1 MDRRVTEFVRGL
13 RAAGVRVSL
22 AEALDGLRALRAV
35 GVGERESARLALRA
49 AVVKDHADHEAFDA
63 LFPLY
68 FAADGP
74 PLQDAL
80 DDLSP
85 DDADAVRAAL
95 EAMAG
100 RLEGL
105 LDWLTRGDGPTPEEL
120 AELARR
126 AAERSGATDPSQ
138 ARWISRALLRDM
150 GMERLESLLAQLRA
164 RLREAGLGEE
174 AIDHVLGVARANR
187 DALAEQVARQV
198 GLAIARQREEQ
209 PPDAGD
215 DGLLQQPL
223 QSLRPGDAAR
233 LRVEVTRLVARLRSR
248 AALRQR
254 RARTGRPDPRRTFRA
269 NLRHGGVPME
279 LKVKRRRL
287 KPDLVLIADVSTSM
301 RPVAEFMLRLIYE
314 LGDQV
319 ARARSFAF
327 NEDIEE
333 ITPSMRS
340 GRAAEAVAEVLYA
353 IPPGHYATDLGRSLA
368 TFHQRHLGTIGS
380 RTTVIVLGDGR
391 NNHRSPREDLLRD
404 LRRRARRLIW
414 LNPEARGEWGTGDS
428 DMLRY
433 EPCCDA
439 VYPVRNLAQLAA
451 AVDRL
456 LGDAT

>member
-13 RAAGVRVSL
+13 RAAGVRVSM
-22 AEALDGLRALRAV
+22 AEALDGLRALGAA
-35 GVGERESARLALRA
+35 GVGEREGARLALRA
-49 AVVKDHADHEAFDA
+49 ALVKDRADHEAFDA

-68 FAADGP
+68 FAAGDP
-74 PLQDAL
+74 PLRDAL
-80 DDLSP
+80 DDLEA
-85 DDADAVRAAL
+85 DDAEAVRAAL
-95 EAMAG
+95 EALAG

-105 LDWLTRGDGPTPEEL
+105 LDWLVRGEGPTPEEL
-120 AELARR
+120 DDLARR
-126 AAERSGATDPSQ
+126 AAEHAASADPTQ
-138 ARWISRALLRDM
+138 ARWVTRSLLRQL
-150 GMERLESLLAQLRA
+150 GFERLEQLLSQLRV
-164 RLREAGLGEE
+164 RLRQAGLGEE

-187 DALAEQVARQV
+187 EALAEHIARQV
-198 GLAIARQREEQ
+198 GRAIARRRDEQ
-209 PPDAGD
+209 PPEAGD
-215 DGLLQQPL
+215 DELLQRPL

-254 RARTGRPDPRRTFRA
+254 RAHKGRPDPRRTLRA

-279 LKVKRRRL
+279 LKVKRRRQ

-327 NEDIEE
+327 NEDIQE
-333 ITPSMRS
+333 ITPTMRS
-340 GRAAEAVAEVLYA
+340 GRAAEAVAEVLHA
-353 IPPGHYATDLGRSLA
+353 IPPGYYATDLGRSLES
-368 TFHQRHLGTIGS
+368 FHRRHLGTVAG

-391 NNHRSPREDLLRD
+391 NNHRPPRAELLRD

-414 LNPEARGEWGTGDS
+414 LNPEPRRDWGTGDS

-433 EPCCDA
+433 EGCCDA

-456 LGDAT
+456 LGDGA